1 MSLCA
6 NCFRGVTHEG
16 TPEGKVSELGG
27 VRCYIA
33 TPSVDYPK
41 DKAVLLLPDALGLEY
56 LNTKLLADDYA
67 RNGFKTVVPDYFN
80 GSPAPLE
87 VIDPGAAP
95 VDWDVWVLDHGP
107 EQTRP
112 PLDAVI
118 GALKADGVTEFAA
131 SGYCFGG
138 RYTFDLAFDR
148 VIKVAIIAHPGLL
161 KTPEDLEA
169 CGIAISSLSSP
180 STLLTTCATAPL
192 LINGCTYDK
201 PFPPAAQEQADAI
214 LGGGK
219 FAPGYK
225 RMYWE
230 GMEHGFAVKG
240 DLADTKRPPQAAKE
254 GAFEAT
260 VEWLLQYL

>member
-6 NCFRGVTHEG
+6 ECFKAATHEG
-16 TPEGKVSELGG
+16 TPEGKMTELGG

-41 DKAVLLLPDALGLEY
+41 NKAVLFLPDALGLEFV
-56 LNTKLLADDYA
+56 NTKLLADDYA
-67 RNGFKTVVPDYFN
+67 RNGFKTVVPDLFN

-87 VIDPGAAP
+87 IIEPGAAP
-95 VDWDVWVLDHGP
+95 YDWDVWVLDHGP

-118 GALKADGVTEFAA
+118 AALKADGVTEFAA

-161 KTPEDLEA
+161 KTPEDLE
-169 CGIAISSLSSP
+169 
-180 STLLTTCATAPL
+180 TYRDKATAPL

-240 DLADTKRPPQAAKE
+240 DLADTKIRAAKE
-254 GAFEAT
+254 GAFKAT
-260 VEWLLQYL
+260 VEWLSQYL